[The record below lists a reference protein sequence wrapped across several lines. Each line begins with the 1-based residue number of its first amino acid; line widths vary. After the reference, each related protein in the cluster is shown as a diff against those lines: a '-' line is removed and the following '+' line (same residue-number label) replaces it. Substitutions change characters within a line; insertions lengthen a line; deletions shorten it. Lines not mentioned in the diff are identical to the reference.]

1 MPEITP
7 PELPPQMPDPEV
19 HESMYLNE
27 TEQKSVFLG
36 SMDATLGA
44 GLGVL
49 FSRTFGLSMEEG
61 ISAAAAIIILVKM
74 ARKFFLKKGQ
84 MFHS

>member
-1 MPEITP
+1 MPQIIP
-7 PELPPQMPDPEV
+7 PVPDDSENM
-19 HESMYLNE
+19 SFNE

-84 MFHS
+84 MLHS